1 MRIAVIGCGHV
12 GLVTG
17 ACLASLGHNV
27 VFADRDVQ
35 LVSLLEEGNL
45 PIYEPHLDELFVRIR
60 ANHRITFTFDSGDA
74 VENAEVVF
82 LCVGVPQLESGDS
95 DFSAMDV
102 AIRQIARAGDKSKL
116 IVVRSTV
123 PVLTG
128 QKLKHLLTVYRRDR
142 QTCFTVAAN
151 PQFLREG
158 TAVNDFLHPERI
170 VTGVEDSETER
181 TLREIYRPILEQN
194 FHCPMHR
201 EGCPRR
207 SAPHLLVTSIKSAEL
222 IKHTSNSF
230 LAVKISYAN
239 VLADLCERLGADV
252 QEVTHAIGLDSR
264 IGPAFLL
271 AGIGFGGSRLPKDLR
286 AFCRLTQR
294 AGLEAGIFEAA
305 EEVNRNRTAVF
316 FDKIQRS
323 LWVLKDKS
331 IGMLGLA
338 HKANTDDI
346 RGSPAIALYK
356 CLSAAGARVYAYDPR
371 AMNQTLAA
379 FPDVVCGVDPY
390 EVADRADALI
400 IATDWPE
407 FQTLDWNRIHDVMAR
422 PVVFDGRNILS
433 PSKMKALGFAYESVG
448 RPVR

>member
-1 MRIAVIGCGHV
+1 
-12 GLVTG
+12 
-17 ACLASLGHNV
+17 
-27 VFADRDVQ
+27 
-35 LVSLLEEGNL
+35 
-45 PIYEPHLDELFVRIR
+45 
-60 ANHRITFTFDSGDA
+60 
-74 VENAEVVF
+74 
-82 LCVGVPQLESGDS
+82 
-95 DFSAMDV
+95 
-102 AIRQIARAGDKSKL
+102 
-116 IVVRSTV
+116 
-123 PVLTG
+123 
-128 QKLKHLLTVYRRDR
+128 
-142 QTCFTVAAN
+142 
-151 PQFLREG
+151 
-158 TAVNDFLHPERI
+158 
-170 VTGVEDSETER
+170 
-181 TLREIYRPILEQN
+181 
-194 FHCPMHR
+194 
-201 EGCPRR
+201 
-207 SAPHLLVTSIKSAEL
+207 
-222 IKHTSNSF
+222 
-230 LAVKISYAN
+230 
-239 VLADLCERLGADV
+239 
-252 QEVTHAIGLDSR
+252 
-264 IGPAFLL
+264 
-271 AGIGFGGSRLPKDLR
+271 
-286 AFCRLTQR
+286 
-294 AGLEAGIFEAA
+294 LEAGIFEAA

-379 FPDVVCGVDPY
+379 FPDIVCGVDPY